1 MDDSNLV
8 SQFQTIETRLDT
20 LLQICQ
26 DKDNQNKDLSRRIEQ
41 LEEELRIK
49 VEAEQKYAEEKAQIR
64 SRIDQLLMRLDAIA
78 QADGE
83 LS

>member
-1 MDDSNLV
+1 VEDSNLIN
-8 SQFQTIETRLDT
+8 QFQTIETRLDT

-26 DKDNQNKDLSRRIEQ
+26 DKDSQNKELSRRIEQ

-49 VEAEQKYAEEKAQIR
+49 VEAEQKYAEEKALIR

-78 QADGE
+78 QTDGE
-83 LS
+83 LA

>member
-1 MDDSNLV
+1 VDDGNLIN
-8 SQFQTIETRLDT
+8 QFQTIETRLDT

-26 DKDNQNKDLSRRIEQ
+26 DKDNQNKELSRRIEQ

>member
-1 MDDSNLV
+1 MEDSNLIK
-8 SQFQTIETRLDT
+8 QFQTIETRLDT

-26 DKDNQNKDLSRRIEQ
+26 DKDSQNKELSRRIEQ

-49 VEAEQKYAEEKAQIR
+49 VEAEQKYAEEKALIR

-83 LS
+83 LA